1 MTERAATVVDA
12 PRWEAPSPL
21 DGSPAQGLAGSTLLL
36 DAFHDF
42 YAQVVSQRE
51 EVTRPHGGRAP
62 SVERV
67 RQRLADFLSA
77 QHEGLDR
84 KLGRKLANH
93 ERQLYEEAQYVMT
106 AMADEVLLQAEWD
119 GRHAWAERPLEAHVF
134 HTCNS
139 GESIFHKL
147 EDVLDERDP
156 APSALLLVYL
166 AALAL
171 GFQGKFR
178 ALGQHDA
185 PEEYRQRLALHL
197 QRVDPALSRA
207 LTQLCPQAH
216 AHTAG
221 GSPRSRLPSL
231 RAGVLPLAAV
241 VICLVLA
248 AQVVWA
254 FRVADVVEA
263 LDRIEGAS

>member
-1 MTERAATVVDA
+1 MMAGFAAPLET
-12 PRWEAPSPL
+12 PRREAPAL
-21 DGSPAQGLAGSTLLL
+21 LHGHGSPAQALAGSTLLL
-36 DAFHDF
+36 DAFHAF
-42 YAQVVSQRE
+42 YAEVAQQRQL
-51 EVTRPHGGRAP
+51 VTLAHGGLAP
-62 SVERV
+62 SVETV
-67 RQRLADFLSA
+67 RQRLVDFLDTQA
-77 QHEGLDR
+77 VA
-84 KLGRKLANH
+84 LGRKLTKH
-93 ERQLYEEAQYVMT
+93 ELRVYDEAQYVMA

-134 HTCNS
+134 HTYTS
-139 GESIFHKL
+139 GETLFRKL
-147 EDVLDERDP
+147 DDVLDGRDP